1 MKELSEII
9 LCLCDAKAVCGREYA
24 AFDHLQ
30 SNFGGLFDE
39 CRMTPVGSFVGII
52 RAKHDNARTVL
63 IDAPLD
69 EPGFTVTK
77 ICGGGFLKVCANGQ
91 IDTRTLS
98 ASDVTV
104 LGRRTAINGVFTS
117 TPPHLQ
123 APGDSDK
130 PLTID
135 GFYIDTGLSYEEC
148 RARISVGDVA
158 ILSSECTMLLNGNM
172 TGRALSNKACMAA
185 AIKAV
190 QELGKERDVNII
202 CRFTAGTEVGSKD
215 AKTSLCDDIDYAII
229 IDRANAYTVGSPE
242 RSKGISLGGGAV
254 ISYTAASSVRFTKYA
269 ASVAKQQ
276 GIRHQLT
283 ADGNGTASDITSVAV
298 ATHGAHTCL
307 IELPV
312 KNRRTQSEIV
322 NISDA
327 EAIKEICSALICRL
341 EDDENV

>member
-9 LCLCDAKAVCGREYA
+9 SCLCDANAVCGREYA
-24 AFDHLQ
+24 AFDYLQ

-39 CRMTPVGSFVGII
+39 CRMTPIGSFVGII
-52 RAKHDNARTVL
+52 KAKHDNARAVL

-77 ICGGGFLKVCANGQ
+77 ICGGGFLKACANGQ
-91 IDTRTLS
+91 TDTRTLS

-104 LGRRTAINGVFTS
+104 LGKKAINGVFTS

-135 GFYIDTGLSYEEC
+135 GFYIDTGLSDEEC
-148 RARISVGDVA
+148 RASISVGDVA

-185 AIKAV
+185 AIKAL
-190 QELGKERDVNII
+190 QELGKERKVNII

-215 AKTSLCDDIDYAII
+215 AKTTLGYDIDYAII
-229 IDRANAYTVGSPE
+229 IDRANAYTVGAPE
-242 RSKGISLGGGAV
+242 RSKGVALGGGAV

-269 ASVAKQQ
+269 ASVAKQH
-276 GIRHQLT
+276 GIKHQLT
-283 ADGNGTASDITSVAV
+283 ADGNGTASDITSVAI

-327 EAIKEICSALICRL
+327 EAIKELCSALICRL